1 MAGILVIAEA
11 AGTCVT
17 RESLETVS
25 LAMRLA
31 AAMQQPVC
39 GAVLGAGDLANAAAQ
54 FQCGFSAL
62 LLVESPQ
69 LATYMAQQYVAAV
82 QALIAKV
89 QPTVVLFPH
98 TAKSRDWAP
107 RLAAKIGSGLV
118 LDCVNVT
125 VEQEGLTA
133 SKPMYGGGVLAKLVV
148 HGDPALVSVRAGI
161 FECAQLSSGGA
172 VERMELPQLAAHPG
186 IQHLE
191 SISIEGAG
199 GQRLKD
205 AKTIISGGR
214 GIGKK
219 SNWHFIVEAAAA
231 LGAAVGCS
239 RPVADAGWVSSSSQV
254 GLSGALVAPDI
265 YIAVGIS
272 GAVQHLAGISS
283 AKTVIAINNDPE
295 ADIFKRADY
304 GVVDD
309 FREVLPAFVERIKQL
324 RS

>member
-1 MAGILVIAEA
+1 MAGVLVIAEA
-11 AGTCVT
+11 AGSSVT
-17 RESLETVS
+17 KESLETAS
-25 LAMRLA
+25 LAQRLA
-31 AAMQQPVC
+31 AAMGQPVH
-39 GAVLGAGDLANAAAQ
+39 GAVLGAGDLSGAAAQ

-69 LATYMAQQYVAAV
+69 LATYMAQHYVAAV

-89 QPTVVLFPH
+89 QPAVVLFPH
-98 TAKSRDWAP
+98 SAKSRDWAP
-107 RLAAKIGSGLV
+107 RLAAKLGSGLV

-125 VEQEGLTA
+125 VGQEGVTA
-133 SKPMYGGGVLAKLVV
+133 SKPMYGGGVLAQLVV
-148 HGDPALVSVRAGI
+148 HGNPALVSVRAGI
-161 FECAQLSSGGA
+161 FECAQPAPGGA
-172 VERMELPQLAAHPG
+172 LEHIELPQSAAHPR
-186 IQHLE
+186 IQHLG
-191 SISIEGAG
+191 SIAIEGAG

-205 AKTIISGGR
+205 AKTIVSGGR
-214 GIGKK
+214 GVGDKD
-219 SNWHFIVEAAAA
+219 NWHFIVEVADA

-239 RPVADAGWVSSSSQV
+239 RPVADAGWLPSSSQV
-254 GLSGALVAPDI
+254 GLSGTLVAPDL

-283 AKTVIAINNDPE
+283 AKTVIAINSDPD

-304 GVVDD
+304 GVVGD